1 MEQKIKQEILRSV
14 QDFKL
19 PQYEQIPDV
28 GLYLEQTTKYI
39 SEYLQPLDK
48 ISITGSMV
56 SNYVKKG
63 LIKNPVKK
71 QYNREQIAFLIF
83 IAVAKTVLSL
93 EDIQLLIDL
102 GIASY
107 SPQKAYGYFCREF
120 ENVLHFVFG
129 LKDTLDEVGS
139 ENTDEKV
146 MLRNTIITLAYK
158 IYLDKC
164 FAALQGMKGGQGGE
178 VKKEA

>member
-1 MEQKIKQEILRSV
+1 MEQSVKQAMAHSV
-14 QDFKL
+14 EEFKL
-19 PQYEQIPDV
+19 PKYEEIPDV

-39 SEYLQPLDK
+39 SEFLKPMEN

-102 GIASY
+102 GIRSY

-129 LKDTLDEVGS
+129 FKDTLEEVGS

-164 FAALQGMKGGQGGE
+164 FAAMQGMKPE
-178 VKKEA
+178 KEPKAE